1 MSPNRLNSTKLDPLF
16 PAKFIPRRIATQ
28 RLRYR
33 DERGESV
40 LKKHLHRDNDGG
52 RKPSG
57 PRRAVIAAHAEEIME
72 RRIHD
77 NYPNSTNRPAAATD
91 RSPPVWIGLYV
102 WSSRRKRAHA
112 GGTEKEGGT
121 ERKIN
126 GEEKT
131 MRSREAWTALEER
144 REGRGHGRE
153 ERTWE
158 RRGNER
164 KGSGM

>member
-91 RSPPVWIGLYV
+91 PPRCELAFTCG
-102 WSSRRKRAHA
+102 RRVESVHTRA
-112 GGTEKEGGT
+112 GQRKKE
-121 ERKIN
+121 
-126 GEEKT
+126 
-131 MRSREAWTALEER
+131 AR
-144 REGRGHGRE
+144 RE
-153 ERTWE
+153 
-158 RRGNER
+158 
-164 KGSGM
+164 K